1 MQMNRFYQMLNPNFA
16 YEQPLSMQQ
25 IAMLSQ
31 ALQPQQQE
39 PQQVMQSGLL
49 SPGITQLPAE
59 EEQQFQ
65 SWIRGTDW
73 YKEFVKEF
81 GEEPELDI
89 PEYDYRAAW
98 KAGITPERD
107 PYDQNRYH
115 WPSSL
120 PSGEMLKS
128 ESHPTAWKEM
138 FMRQTGQ
145 NPDALGIKTK
155 EEADAILRGLR

>member
-1 MQMNRFYQMLNPNFA
+1 MQP
-16 YEQPLSMQQ
+16 
-25 IAMLSQ
+25 
-31 ALQPQQQE
+31 
-39 PQQVMQSGLL
+39 GLL
-49 SPGITQLPAE
+49 SSGDTQLSAE

-65 SWIRGTDW
+65 SWIRNTDW

-81 GEEPELDI
+81 GEDPELDI

-98 KAGITPERD
+98 KAGIVPERD
-107 PYDQNRYH
+107 PYDKNRYH

-155 EEADAILRGLR
+155 EEADTILRGLR